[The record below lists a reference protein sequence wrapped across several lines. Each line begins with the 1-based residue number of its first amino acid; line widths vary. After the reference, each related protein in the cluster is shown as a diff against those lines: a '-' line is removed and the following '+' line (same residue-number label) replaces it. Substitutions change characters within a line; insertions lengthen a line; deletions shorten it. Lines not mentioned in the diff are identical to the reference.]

1 MFFAAKAA
9 AERQAR
15 KREHTQRVIGRMEER
30 ERIIKALA
38 KQGVS
43 ITPEMVSVL
52 FDEPVKV

>member
-1 MFFAAKAA
+1 MYFAAKSA
-9 AERQAR
+9 AERRAK
-15 KREHTQRVIGRMEER
+15 KREHTERVIGRMQER

-52 FDEPVKV
+52 FDEPVNV